1 MPRCMKHL
9 ERVARCLERLSIL
22 QKHIRFQMQTAA
34 LKLDGQVL
42 IRIRQDRLLLL
53 TGINRHAQIPSQL
66 FHRRH
71 MVKMSMSQQNR
82 LCLRSGLRQ
91 CILDPRR
98 LIARINNH
106 SFLRLR
112 MHRNITV
119 RLDHSHDQPFYLH
132 LFLLIICETF
142 TGCKY
147 L

>member
-82 LCLRSGLRQ
+82 LGLRSGLRQ
-91 CILDPRR
+91 CIRR
-98 LIARINNH
+98 RRKL
-106 SFLRLR
+106 
-112 MHRNITV
+112 
-119 RLDHSHDQPFYLH
+119 
-132 LFLLIICETF
+132 
-142 TGCKY
+142 
-147 L
+147 